1 MDVTRGAYVVSA
13 SLKGVRKAGTV
24 RRAVTGERPL
34 ERLFTAVA
42 LSRPG
47 PPGRAVDQGHPQNVL
62 EVYAGAVK
70 FVQGHGLSATG
81 HQEPK
86 TRKALEFFARTHPS
100 R

>member
-1 MDVTRGAYVVSA
+1 MPLGPVLVVL
-13 SLKGVRKAGTV
+13 LKWVPKGFPNKTTIEQWHYPGQVPLVELSTKAT
-24 RRAVTGERPL
+24 
-34 ERLFTAVA
+34 
-42 LSRPG
+42 
-47 PPGRAVDQGHPQNVL
+47 PQNVL

-81 HQEPK
+81 PQEPK